1 MVCVVTEVPM
11 YDLYIS
17 CTFNPHFCKTMLLQG
32 SVKYSPK
39 SSYMISSTLLVGKA
53 KSVVVQVMNVVNETC
68 VDWFSIGVKPR
79 RLKHT
84 QCNQDHKCFV
94 SHAWTNHKP
103 LDMLR
108 FSMALALE
116 SSRTLSCKRHAVW
129 IDCQLSNPRATDVFF
144 FNKSSP
150 GDVWSHLPP
159 LHTQATTG
167 TSPSWVTCL
176 RYMNER
182 VGRKLNKHNTHQC
195 QVTVHRVD
203 FLSHIFFRLP
213 R

>member
-17 CTFNPHFCKTMLLQG
+17 CTFNPHFCKTMCLQG

-39 SSYMISSTLLVGKA
+39 SSYMKSSTLLVGKGKIRRCA
-53 KSVVVQVMNVVNETC
+53 SYECGEWNL
-68 VDWFSIGVKPR
+68 R
-79 RLKHT
+79 RLIQHWSEASQAQTHT
-84 QCNQDHKCFV
+84 MHQDHECFV
-94 SHAWTNHKP
+94 SHACTNHNP

-108 FSMALALE
+108 FSMSLALE

-144 FNKSSP
+144 SNKSSP

-167 TSPSWVTCL
+167 TSPSWVTYL